1 MIQPTPEQRQK
12 YAEATPEQITAFLD
26 VIGLTEVEKLVAIRA
41 TRDKQV
47 PSVVAKELGLPLDMV
62 MKLNEAA
69 NTKATAYLQA
79 NGFKQ

>member
-1 MIQPTPEQRQK
+1 MIQPTPEQRK
-12 YAEATPEQITAFLD
+12 NYAEATPEQITAFLD
-26 VIGLTEVEKLVAIRA
+26 VIGLTEIEKLVAIRA

-62 MKLNEAA
+62 MKLNESA
-69 NTKATAYLQA
+69 NTKATTYLQA